1 MSLAAEDLERLARL
15 ARLQFSPEDVT
26 RYRDELN
33 TILTMVDTLKAAETQ
48 GVEPMAHPLDMAQR
62 LRADAVTEVDRRDAL
77 MQAAPQSEDG
87 LFVVPRVIE

>member
-1 MSLAAEDLERLARL
+1 MSLAVEDLERLARL
-15 ARLQFSPEDVT
+15 ARLHFSPEDVT

-33 TILTMVDTLKAAETQ
+33 TILTMVDTLKAADTS

-62 LRADAVTEVDRRDAL
+62 LRPDAVTEANEREKLLA
-77 MQAAPQSEDG
+77 AAPQTEGG